1 MDGYELA
8 GRLRAE
14 LGEAA
19 PRLIALTGYGQ
30 ESDRDRARK
39 AGFSEHLTKPID
51 GGRLIGALDATGSA
65 DHAGLGSESDRRDQ
79 IRAPHGRV

>member
-8 GRLRAE
+8 APDARASSATP
-14 LGEAA
+14 L

-39 AGFSEHLTKPID
+39 AGFAEHLTKPVE
-51 GGRLIGALDATGSA
+51 GGRLLGALGGAVAAETAAVGA
-65 DHAGLGSESDRRDQ
+65 
-79 IRAPHGRV
+79 